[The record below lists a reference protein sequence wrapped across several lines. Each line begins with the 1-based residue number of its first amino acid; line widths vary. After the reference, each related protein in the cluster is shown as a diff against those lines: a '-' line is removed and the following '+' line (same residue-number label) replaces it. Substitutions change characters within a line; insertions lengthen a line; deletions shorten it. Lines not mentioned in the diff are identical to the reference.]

1 MKIKTLRST
10 CSLMVLLMAFSA
22 MVANA
27 QQTVT
32 GTVRDEQGTL
42 SGVSVS
48 VVGATRGTQTDDGGR
63 FSIQA
68 SPGEILRFSI
78 IGYEVQQVTVGTA
91 ATINVTL
98 VADASQLEEVVVTAL
113 GIQRERRSLGYSVQQ
128 VTGASLADSRES
140 NVTNALTGK
149 VAGLQIAKSSTGAG
163 SSGKILL
170 RGFNSLTGDNQPLI
184 VVDGTPINNFTGATN
199 AADFWNPS
207 YDMGNGLGD
216 INPDDIE
223 SITVLKGPSAAAL
236 YGVRAGNGVI
246 QIVTKSG
253 RQRAGIGLT
262 LSSNVGFES
271 NFMVP
276 ETQDIFGQGWDGNF
290 DPDERYSWGPRAEG
304 QSLIKWD
311 GTTEP
316 LTIHDNVSNF
326 LRTGINQNHS
336 ASFQQQYGNTGVYTS
351 VNRLEHSSTLPGN
364 KLTRTNL
371 SARATTEFGRDNR
384 WSTDTKIQFNNT
396 KGFNRPINSRDW
408 SSMYSLYMLPRSL
421 NILDFKDNMINEDG
435 NMQWYGSGVRA
446 PINPYWRAE
455 YDRYEDSR
463 DRFIMTGTLRYKFND
478 WLDAEVRAGSDIFT
492 TSVERRVFV
501 GAPSPQGGHYSQSK
515 ETFQENNYSA
525 MLKAQRDNLFGK
537 LGGSAT
543 LGGNLMDQRN
553 SKLSGSVTDLE
564 VPNLFALNN
573 GKGNPSISEEFGQRK
588 INSIFGTLGVSYDN
602 YLYLDA
608 TFRNDWTSTLH
619 PDNRSFFYPS
629 VTLSYILTDMITAT
643 GGNVASWLDYVKLR
657 ASVAEVGNDMG
668 PYQLY
673 NVYGIGNDP
682 LGNTTANTGTIFFDS
697 NVVNELIRNVEAGA
711 EIRLLENR
719 LNFDITLY
727 KSNATNQLINLPLD
741 PSSGYAFRKINAG
754 NIENKGLEV
763 MASFRAIE
771 RENSFSW
778 DVSANFSRNINKVIE
793 ISDALEVDQ
802 YPIGGYDDLS
812 VRGSAGELYGAIF
825 GYRYQRVEDTNS
837 PHHGA
842 LILDANGLPDR
853 KSAVEL
859 LGDQQARALVG
870 VINSFGYKGFNLSF
884 QIDGRF
890 GGKMFSGTHVAMQQN
905 GTAWVT
911 APNGAR
917 EDFVVEGVV
926 SDGAGGFVAN
936 TTPVSVQDYWQRV
949 STRGNLGIHEENL
962 YDASN
967 IRLRNVQVSYQFPRQ
982 ILGAS
987 ALQQARIFVS
997 CNNVWMIHSKMRG
1010 IDPESTFAT
1019 GSNAL
1024 GFESGAPATMRS
1036 FAVGVTLGF

>member
-1 MKIKTLRST
+1 
-10 CSLMVLLMAFSA
+10 MVLLIAFSA
-22 MVANA
+22 MAAYA

-32 GTVRDEQGTL
+32 GTVRDEQGTV

-48 VVGATRGTQTDDGGR
+48 VVGTTRGTQTDDDGR

-68 SPGEILRFSI
+68 SPGEVLRFSI
-78 IGYEVQQVTVGTA
+78 IGYEAQEVTVGTST
-91 ATINVTL
+91 TINVSL

-128 VTGASLADSRES
+128 VTGAALADSRES
-140 NVTNALTGK
+140 NITNALTGK

-253 RQRAGIGLT
+253 RERAGLGLT
-262 LSSNVGFES
+262 LSSTVGFES
-271 NFMVP
+271 NFMIP
-276 ETQDIFGQGWDGNF
+276 EMQNVFGQGWEGVFN
-290 DPDERYSWGPRAEG
+290 PDDRYSWGPRAEG
-304 QSLIKWD
+304 QSVIKWD
-311 GTTEP
+311 GTSEP

-336 ASFQQQYGNTGVYTS
+336 ASFQQQYGNIGIYTS
-351 VNRLEHSSTLPGN
+351 ANRLDHSSTLPGN
-364 KLTRTNL
+364 KVARTNL
-371 SARATTEFGRDNR
+371 TARATTEFGRDNR

-421 NILDFKDNMINEDG
+421 NILDFDNENMLDAQG
-435 NMQWYGSGVRA
+435 NMQWYGSGLRA
-446 PINPYWRAE
+446 PVNPYWRAE

-463 DRFIMTGTLRYKFND
+463 DRIMMTGTLRYEFND
-478 WLDAEVRAGSDIFT
+478 WLNAEVRGGGDIFT
-492 TSVERRVFV
+492 TSVERRVNV

-515 ETFQENNYSA
+515 ETFQETNYSA
-525 MLKAQRDNLFGK
+525 MLTAQQDNLFGK
-537 LGGSAT
+537 VGGSVM
-543 LGGNLMDQRN
+543 LGGNLMQQR
-553 SKLSGSVTDLE
+553 SSSLSGSVSDFE
-564 VPNLFALNN
+564 VPNLFALHN
-573 GKGNPSISEEFGQRK
+573 GKGNPSISESVSQRK
-588 INSIFGTLGVSYDN
+588 INSVFGTLGLNYDN

-643 GGNVASWLDYVKLR
+643 GGNVVSWLDYVKLR
-657 ASVAEVGNDMG
+657 ASLAEVGNDMG

-673 NVYGIGNDP
+673 NVYGIGSDP
-682 LGNTTANTGTIFFDS
+682 LGNTTANTGSVFFDHT
-697 NVVNELIRNVEAGA
+697 VVNELIRNIEVGT
-711 EIRLLENR
+711 EIRLFQNR
-719 LNFDITLY
+719 LNLDVSFY
-727 KSNATNQLINLPLD
+727 KSNAINQLINLPLD

-763 MASFRAIE
+763 MAGFRVMDNESSFT
-771 RENSFSW
+771 W
-778 DVSANFSRNINKVIE
+778 DVNANFSRNINTVLE
-793 ISDALEVDQ
+793 ISDALGVDH
-802 YPIGGYDDLS
+802 YNIGGFDHLS
-812 VRGSAGELYGAIF
+812 VRGSKDQLYGAMY
-825 GYRYQRVEDTNS
+825 GYKFLRVEDANS

-842 LILDANGLPDR
+842 LILDAVGLPNG
-853 KSAVEL
+853 KGSVEL

-870 VINSFGYKGFNLSF
+870 LTNSFGYKNFNLSF

-890 GGKMFSGTHVAMQQN
+890 GGKMFSATHAAMQS
-905 GTAWVT
+905 GGISLVT

-917 EDFVVEGVV
+917 EDFIVEGVV
-926 SDGAGGFVAN
+926 SDGSGGYVPN
-936 TTPVSVQDYWQRV
+936 TTTVSVQDYWLAV
-949 STRGNLGIHEENL
+949 STRTNNLGIHEANL
-962 YDASN
+962 YDATN
-967 IRLRNVQVSYQFPRQ
+967 VRLRNVQLSYQFPRQ
-982 ILGAS
+982 LLGAT
-987 ALQQARIFVS
+987 ALQNARVFVS
-997 CNNVWMIHSKMRG
+997 CNNVWMIHSDMRG

-1036 FAVGVTLGF
+1036 FFVGLSLGF